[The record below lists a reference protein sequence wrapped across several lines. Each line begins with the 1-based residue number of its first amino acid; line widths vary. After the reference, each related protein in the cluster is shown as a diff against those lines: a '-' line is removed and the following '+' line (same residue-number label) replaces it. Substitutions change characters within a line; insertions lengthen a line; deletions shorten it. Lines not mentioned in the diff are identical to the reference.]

1 MCKDP
6 DKDSAS
12 CPQLCIIDH
21 GLPKGYRGT
30 KDDGE
35 LPRMYDM
42 GFVRNRMQRNA
53 YKLGVKSVLAVRAKV
68 PICKI
73 ELHSGLQADI
83 NCNEQLGE
91 FISAQALLVAH

>member
-1 MCKDP
+1 M
-6 DKDSAS
+6 SAR
-12 CPQLCIIDH
+12 QLCIIDH
-21 GLPKGYRGT
+21 SLAQGYRGT

-42 GFVRNRMQRNA
+42 GFVRNRIQKNA
-53 YKLGVKSVLAVRAKV
+53 FKLGVKSVFAIRAKV

-91 FISAQALLVAH
+91 PQSTQRYCQD